1 LDGKDKKAAM
11 RVIAIKAAM
20 KVMKILYFLLSFSS

>member
-1 LDGKDKKAAM
+1 MEKIKMAAM

-20 KVMKILYFLLSFSS
+20 KVMKILHFLLRFSS